1 MYHSVC
7 VCVCVQ
13 QTTLS
18 CLFFFVFHLSREE
31 RGKWRKLHGVLF
43 VFLNFFFLR
52 RSAVLL
58 TACFRFHY
66 STHFPHSSLFP
77 I

>member
-1 MYHSVC
+1 MCVT

-13 QTTLS
+13 MQTTLS
-18 CLFFFVFHLSREE
+18 CLFFFVFHLSRE